1 MWPVGP
7 LTDLMSS
14 LFILLLL
21 LFKFSLKKLKKNIVF
36 FFVKVV
42 YFFMYRGISILFR
55 KRIFISIK

>member
-36 FFVKVV
+36 FF
-42 YFFMYRGISILFR
+42 
-55 KRIFISIK
+55 

>member
-36 FFVKVV
+36 FFEKVV
-42 YFFMYRGISILFR
+42 YFFMNRGISILFR